1 MMRKYLMKESETR
14 INELMAAINKHRELY
29 SQGKPEISPGRFD
42 ALVAELKK
50 LDPKNPIVL
59 KLGKGS

>member
-1 MMRKYLMKESETR
+1 MSETR
-14 INELMAAINKHRELY
+14 IQELMAAINKHRELY
-29 SQGKPEISPGRFD
+29 SQGRPEISPGRFD

-59 KLGKGS
+59 KLGKG